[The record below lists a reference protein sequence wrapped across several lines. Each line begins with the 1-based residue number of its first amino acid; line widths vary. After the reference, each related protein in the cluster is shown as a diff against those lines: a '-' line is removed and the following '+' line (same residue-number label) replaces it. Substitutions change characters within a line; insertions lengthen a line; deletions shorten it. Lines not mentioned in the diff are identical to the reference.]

1 MPALPDFPRRTVAA
15 IGALAL
21 VFLVGA
27 AVVRREEQPPVSD
40 RAVEA
45 IAALEAGLVFTGTR
59 YDVVVAQLRASE
71 DVSQSIAGLTADA
84 DAISGAAS
92 AVSASLSGVRG
103 DSKKA
108 ARAGAERAVQAA
120 VAVRTSA
127 QILEKY
133 AEGGAPAAEAV
144 ASIQTALSE
153 IGAARADIAPLR
165 MQ

>member
-1 MPALPDFPRRTVAA
+1 MASLPDFPRRTVAA

-40 RAVEA
+40 RAAKA

-84 DAISGAAS
+84 ETISGAAS
-92 AVSASLSGVRG
+92 AVAASLSGVRG
-103 DSKKA
+103 TNKNE

-127 QILEKY
+127 QVLAKY
-133 AEGGAPAAEAV
+133 AEGGAPAADAV
-144 ASIQTALSE
+144 TSIQTALSE
-153 IGAARADIAPLR
+153 ISAARSHIAPLR